1 MNQGNFY
8 YKLCF
13 LIKLMSSK
21 LTPNEME
28 GKNEDDRVASPV
40 SVSTHLSL
48 NLKCNYITLSNATT
62 YVSLYITN

>member
-1 MNQGNFY
+1 
-8 YKLCF
+8 
-13 LIKLMSSK
+13 MSSK

-62 YVSLYITN
+62 YVSLYITNWPKKSYSENQLFGIQ